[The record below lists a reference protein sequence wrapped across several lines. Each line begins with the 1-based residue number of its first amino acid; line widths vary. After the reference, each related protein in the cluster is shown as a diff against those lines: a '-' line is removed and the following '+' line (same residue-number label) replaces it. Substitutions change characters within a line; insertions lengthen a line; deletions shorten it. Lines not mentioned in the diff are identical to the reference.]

1 MVSCICLILKSIFI
15 VYSNGEYIICAWWR
29 EPTVPF
35 RTLPFRNGG
44 GGAPCSEDEM
54 VSPIAG
60 SILSQIRGKVAFSRG
75 KHVSFANMGEFFD
88 VLTTQIKKL
97 V

>member
-1 MVSCICLILKSIFI
+1 MRVVNDHPNLR
-15 VYSNGEYIICAWWR
+15 IIYA
-29 EPTVPF
+29 
-35 RTLPFRNGG
+35 
-44 GGAPCSEDEM
+44 EDEM

-60 SILSQIRGKVAFSRG
+60 SILSRIRGKVAFSRG
-75 KHVSFANMGEFFD
+75 KHVSFANVVNMGDFFD